1 MFKYFKNGLIK
12 VGEFVFDS
20 LKYFFKG
27 IFLIITA
34 LPRFIILSIQYIFS
48 KKKRDEIKE
57 KKKNNKK
64 PLVPKILLLCSL
76 TVYFMCVYVFFR
88 WSVQTLKI
96 ESLNNDIIEFSDL
109 VEEEDNNA
117 LATMTPSDGGT
128 LETDEGTTYVP
139 SNSSGYSNVSYLNVD
154 FSNLLEQNSDTDGWI
169 KVEGTK
175 VNSSVVQGDD
185 NDFYLDHDFYKN
197 PNSAGWIFADWRG
210 SLEKFRRNTVIYGH
224 NMNNKTMFGSLPSTL
239 FSSSW
244 QNNPNNHFIKLS
256 TPSANSVW
264 KIFSVYVTEPRVDYL
279 RTVFTDSEYK
289 SFINDIQSRSVYNFN
304 TDVSVS
310 DYIITLSTCDDTG
323 RKRMVTH
330 AKMIKYQPR

>member
-154 FSNLLEQNSDTDGWI
+154 FSNLLEQNSDTVGWI

-175 VNSSVVQGDD
+175 VNYSVVQGDD

-304 TDVSVS
+304 TDVKEW
-310 DYIITLSTCDDTG
+310 LLML
-323 RKRMVTH
+323 R
-330 AKMIKYQPR
+330 

>member
-57 KKKNNKK
+57 RKKNNKK

-154 FSNLLEQNSDTDGWI
+154 FSNLLEQNSDTVGWI

-175 VNSSVVQGDD
+175 VNYSVVQGDD

>member
-154 FSNLLEQNSDTDGWI
+154 FSNLLEQNSDTVGWI

-175 VNSSVVQGDD
+175 VNYSVVQGDD

-323 RKRMVTH
+323 RKRMINN